1 MPDKN
6 LGFGDYL
13 KAAFTRRWP
22 VPGLGP
28 LPLNY
33 MMLAAFGVLS
43 IANAG
48 FLFVGAAA
56 ELAYLFG
63 LAGSKRFQNLV
74 KGERLQ
80 GAKQSWDSD
89 VQTALNRLSTESQAR
104 YRYLLT
110 QCRQILGIG
119 EALGDKDSL
128 GGMSGLRTGGL
139 NQLLWIFLRLLA
151 SREVLLA
158 NLSRVDGQALEKEIG
173 ALEGRLEAAE
183 EGSALARSLEGSL
196 DIQRKRLDNLARAEE
211 SKQVIDAEL
220 ERIQHQVVLIR
231 EESAVTGKA
240 EILSSRLDAVSGAL
254 AETNR
259 WMDQNA
265 TIFGELGADPL
276 GSAPRDLPDLPSST
290 ETMT

>member
-6 LGFGDYL
+6 LSYGDYL
-13 KAAFTRRWP
+13 KAAFSRRWP

-33 MMLAAFGVLS
+33 MGLAATGVLAL
-43 IANAG
+43 ANPG

-56 ELAYLFG
+56 ELVYLFS
-63 LAGSKRFQNLV
+63 LAGNRRFQKLIQ
-74 KGERLQ
+74 GERLQ
-80 GAKQSWDSD
+80 GAKESWDSK
-89 VQTALNRLSTESQAR
+89 VQMALDRLSTQSQAR

-119 EALGDKDSL
+119 EALGDDSL

-151 SREVLLA
+151 SREVLEQ
-158 NLSRVDGQALEKEIG
+158 NLSRVDRQALQAEIA
-173 ALEGRLEAAE
+173 ALEQRLEAAE
-183 EGSALARSLEGSL
+183 EGSALARSLSGSL
-196 DIQRKRLDNLARAEE
+196 EIQSKRLHNLARAGE
-211 SKQVIDAEL
+211 SMQVIDAEL

-259 WMDQNA
+259 WMEQNA

-276 GSAPRDLPDLPSST
+276 GSAPRDLPDLPTST